1 MRHPMLILSLALL
14 PVIASAQ
21 VYQCKD
27 SSGKT
32 SFSDKPCPTGSSSEL
47 MQTARSQTST
57 PPDSV
62 TTKEIYTKDLPAMK
76 STDAATQACFD
87 SVNTNQ
93 YYPDPSTTKLLSSSR
108 KIVAVKNVGARQLLT
123 IETTSKNMAGMYVGK
138 QVHKC
143 LLMGDGV
150 TINTRPYEL
159 L

>member
-1 MRHPMLILSLALL
+1 MYRSFTLLLVLSMLPALA
-14 PVIASAQ
+14 AAE

-27 SSGKT
+27 AGGKT
-32 SFSDKPCPTGSSSEL
+32 SFSDRPCAVGSSMESAASKSPTNVPAES
-47 MQTARSQTST
+47 AVSK
-57 PPDSV
+57 DV
-62 TTKEIYTKDLPAMK
+62 YTKDTPAMK
-76 STDAATQACFD
+76 APDAATQACFD

-93 YYPDPSTTKLLSSSR
+93 YYPDPSTTKLVSSSR

-123 IETTSKNMAGMYVGK
+123 IETTSKNQAGIYVGK
-138 QVHKC
+138 QLHKC